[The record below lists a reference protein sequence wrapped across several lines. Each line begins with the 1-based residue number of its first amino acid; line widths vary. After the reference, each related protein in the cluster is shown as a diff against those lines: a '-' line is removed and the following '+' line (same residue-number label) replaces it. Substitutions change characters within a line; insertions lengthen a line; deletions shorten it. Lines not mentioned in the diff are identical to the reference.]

1 MYRVYSRLMCANLNT
16 KFLNSLPSNT
26 KVTVLLRIEDDKP
39 QVFTQKLLKQHAIT
53 IPEAVELE
61 EAQPTSI
68 DKSRQK
74 IDIKQI
80 IEEHFGR
87 VLLRFG
93 HFVNLQIPLELPP
106 LRNNFSIS
114 TQKEVSLQKNHKK
127 ASSGRPDQNQLSM
140 ILRLLLQEYDMVAT
154 FLKIQILQLIGFS
167 LTKIITLP
175 VILPNA

>member
-1 MYRVYSRLMCANLNT
+1 MFTFNGDEFRDFKNFVIIYTVYLRFICANLNT
-16 KFLNSLPSNT
+16 KFLNTLPLNT
-26 KVTVLLRIEDDKP
+26 KVTVLLQIEDDKP

-53 IPEAVELE
+53 IPEAAKLE

-93 HFVNLQIPLELPP
+93 RFVNLQIPLELLP
-106 LRNNFSIS
+106 L
-114 TQKEVSLQKNHKK
+114 
-127 ASSGRPDQNQLSM
+127 
-140 ILRLLLQEYDMVAT
+140 
-154 FLKIQILQLIGFS
+154 
-167 LTKIITLP
+167 
-175 VILPNA
+175 

>member
-1 MYRVYSRLMCANLNT
+1 MVLVGCPVGHLNVHIQGDEFRDFKNFAIMHRVYFRLTCANLNT
-16 KFLNSLPSNT
+16 KFLNTLPSNT

-53 IPEAVELE
+53 IQEAVELE

-93 HFVNLQIPLELPP
+93 HLVNLQIPLELLP
-106 LRNNFSIS
+106 L
-114 TQKEVSLQKNHKK
+114 
-127 ASSGRPDQNQLSM
+127 
-140 ILRLLLQEYDMVAT
+140 
-154 FLKIQILQLIGFS
+154 
-167 LTKIITLP
+167 
-175 VILPNA
+175 